1 MNTDNPESTT
11 GQQITAALNA
21 AMALPRPR
29 PSPRPEWLAF
39 INSLDAM
46 ELHIAM
52 YLLHDLRVD
61 SHVIPALVPLINP
74 RCFEARL
81 EFEVTDVLKE
91 IEDGAGSE

>member
-1 MNTDNPESTT
+1 MDNDNPKPTT

-46 ELHIAM
+46 ELHIAR
-52 YLLHDLRVD
+52 YLLHDLKVD
-61 SHVIPALVPLINP
+61 SHVIPALLPLINP
-74 RCFEARL
+74 RCFDARL
-81 EFEVTDVLKE
+81 ELEVADVLKE

>member
-1 MNTDNPESTT
+1 VDNDNPMPTT
-11 GQQITAALNA
+11 GQQIRAALNA
-21 AMALPRPR
+21 ATALPRPR

-46 ELHIAM
+46 ELHIAT

-81 EFEVTDVLKE
+81 ESEVADVLKE
-91 IEDGAGSE
+91 IEDSGRFE